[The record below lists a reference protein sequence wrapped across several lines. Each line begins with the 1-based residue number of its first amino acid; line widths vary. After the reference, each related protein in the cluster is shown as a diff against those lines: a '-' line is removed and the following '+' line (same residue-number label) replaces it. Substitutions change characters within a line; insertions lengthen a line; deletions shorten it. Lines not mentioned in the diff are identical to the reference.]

1 MFELVLAYE
10 ILCPCSVIKQVP
22 LGNFE
27 LDWLLYTAD
36 VFFSRALRDKQQVGL
51 FTSHKCVLW
60 ISDDG
65 IPDLGGIY
73 EGDTCFADEV
83 RTSGTLKIILLY

>member
-1 MFELVLAYE
+1 MFELVFTYE

-27 LDWLLYTAD
+27 LDWLLFTAD

-51 FTSHKCVLW
+51 FTSHKCVL
-60 ISDDG
+60 G
-65 IPDLGGIY
+65 
-73 EGDTCFADEV
+73 
-83 RTSGTLKIILLY
+83 ILLLCYLDFVILSIFGSL